1 MNYKFVSVKEIFN
14 KYKVIN
20 VPYYQREYV
29 WGNKNN
35 GRNLYKFIDDIFSQ
49 YNNSPSSQYFIGT
62 LAFCSAIVN
71 DVIDGQQRLTSLVLI
86 LSCLSKMKCSEDI
99 KVSNKNLLLP
109 ENEKFVIQEDFYL
122 TEELKYN
129 LNLVNN
135 YDSQKHNV
143 NISQTIDR
151 IESQISNA
159 WSGYTKDW
167 YDDLYKFILNNVMLI
182 SLEYNNINES
192 LKYFLNINSLSVQLT
207 QSEIFYSILSQAI
220 RIARTEDSIF
230 KIKQFVKELADYRG
244 ISKEIGEYKC
254 YDDKYE
260 KGINNVVFIFLN
272 AYYKNDR
279 NISSLEETGIGKWM
293 SFYKNEVF
301 NDALLAK
308 EFVEKFTQYL
318 RDFKI
323 IYQSL
328 ANMVDLNINSSI
340 YISWCLL
347 QYENYYDVNN
357 IFVILFKTRHCYID
371 GEPNLYL
378 DENKNININELNE
391 ACKRLNLTLL
401 WNYISSNTKRIVGFI
416 ENIAVDKSG
425 NCKKSIDDIVND
437 INVSEIFNLNYNDG
451 KGVSNVNVKNLCSN
465 IKVILACQESFL
477 DMTAD
482 STHDFGE
489 YLVNILS
496 GENFSI
502 EHLYSIKEYQD
513 KDRLENWRAKKLKF
527 NTPEDFDNE
536 RFKFENLSLL
546 DKQTNSAAGSDEIKD
561 KLTKYK
567 SARKIFGSKW
577 EYLIQSFVGD
587 SEYYRNEKIMALD
600 LPERKLKNIDQNTW
614 ELSEN
619 NREFNIKLL
628 KKALE
633 EIASK

>member
-1 MNYKFVSVKEIFN
+1 
-14 KYKVIN
+14 
-20 VPYYQREYV
+20 
-29 WGNKNN
+29 
-35 GRNLYKFIDDIFSQ
+35 
-49 YNNSPSSQYFIGT
+49 
-62 LAFCSAIVN
+62 
-71 DVIDGQQRLTSLVLI
+71 
-86 LSCLSKMKCSEDI
+86 MKCSQDIEDF
-99 KVSNKNLLLP
+99 NKNLLLP
-109 ENEKFVIQEDFYL
+109 ENEKFVIQEEFYL

-129 LNLVNN
+129 LNLANN
-135 YDSQKHNV
+135 YDSQNHNV

-151 IESQISNA
+151 IKSQISNA

-167 YDDLYKFILNNVMLI
+167 YDGLYKFILNNVMLI

-244 ISKEIGEYKC
+244 ISKEIVEYKC

-318 RDFKI
+318 KDFKI

-347 QYENYYDVNN
+347 QYENYNDVNN
-357 IFVILFKTRHCYID
+357 IFVTLFKTRHCYID

-378 DENKNININELNE
+378 DENKNININELNKV
-391 ACKRLNLTLL
+391 CKRLNLTLL
-401 WNYISSNTKRIVGFI
+401 WNYIRSNTKRNVGFI

-482 STHDFGE
+482 STHKFGE

-513 KDRLENWRAKKLKF
+513 KDRLENWRAKKSKF

>member
-230 KIKQFVKELADYRG
+230 KIKQFVKELAEYRG

-391 ACKRLNLTLL
+391 VCKRLNLTLL